1 MVANLAQGR
10 TRSRQDEDA
19 VLRAAEQGQR
29 LKDQLILAV
38 DDDTNAFNAY
48 MEARRLPQGSAA
60 EKAARE
66 AAMQEGLKLA
76 VEVPWGT
83 ASACF
88 EVMRAADLAM
98 ASGNPASITDAM
110 VGVQMGFA
118 GLRGGIWN
126 VLINLK
132 DITDPAFCADM
143 EARCAQLLTNARALL
158 DGAMA
163 HGDGKLAGM
172 LEKKLRKEN
181 V

>member
-1 MVANLAQGR
+1 M
-10 TRSRQDEDA
+10 
-19 VLRAAEQGQR
+19 
-29 LKDQLILAV
+29 LAV
-38 DDDTNAFNAY
+38 DDDTNAFNSY
-48 MEARRLPQGSAA
+48 MEARRLPQTTAA

-66 AAMQEGLKLA
+66 TQMQEGLKLA
-76 VEVPWGT
+76 VNVPLAT

-98 ASGNPASITDAM
+98 GAGNPASITDAM

-132 DITDPAFCADM
+132 DITDPAFTADM
-143 EARCAQLLTNARALL
+143 RSRCAQLLAEGQALL
-158 DGAMA
+158 DKAMGY
-163 HGDGKLAGM
+163 GDGKLTAM
-172 LEKKLRKEN
+172 LETKQRKEK